1 MDILERDWR
10 FRLGEEFRTTFG
22 RNLGDSLMTI
32 SLVDPNKLVCE
43 EHHEERTEWRVI
55 TTFEFYQLGIV
66 RTYELPYENNL
77 VAKKY
82 YERVSGGPTEG
93 SEGTTEAE
101 DDFWEVEEWGGD
113 WDE

>member
-66 RTYELPYENNL
+66 RTYELPYENDL

-82 YERVSGGPTEG
+82 YERVSGGQVASRYVMYCCAIVLT
-93 SEGTTEAE
+93 
-101 DDFWEVEEWGGD
+101 
-113 WDE
+113 